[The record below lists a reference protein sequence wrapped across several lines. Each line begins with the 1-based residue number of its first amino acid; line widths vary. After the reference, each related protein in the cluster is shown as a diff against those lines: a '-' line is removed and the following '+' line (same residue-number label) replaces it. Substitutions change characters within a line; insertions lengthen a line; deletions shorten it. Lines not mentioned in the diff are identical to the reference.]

1 MKNLP
6 SFHKARPLRCARR
19 PRAAGRKSGYVDAST
34 AVRAA
39 GRRGAGA
46 PPAEA
51 RLLIES
57 GLSPS
62 RGPSAPRSGR
72 CRGYRKMRCRASGP
86 SGCMDTDPARTPYS
100 VSREAGARM
109 YRALTRRRARR
120 DPRAYQEEERA
131 HDDERSGCVLRG
143 WLERSRRRPIDDFH
157 GRRLRLRERRG
168 PGRLRRPA
176 RRARARARG
185 VRPCVCHVSRRS
197 LRRRAPLRVGRPR
210 PLGVGVHR
218 HGRRWPQDRGQR
230 LRRVHVPPRQDR
242 AQELVLQEP
251 NSIMTIRRR
260 RARAF
265 GLGMASGVLFVLTS
279 GAMATEITPAVRS
292 EIAPSGK
299 LRVGLNHG
307 NFLLV
312 TPGSSATEPR
322 GVAPDVAREL
332 GRRVGVPVE
341 FIKFDTAGK
350 LGDGAK
356 SGAWDVA
363 FLGAEPQRAAEI
375 AFTAAYL
382 EIPST
387 YLVPAGSPIRSL
399 AEVDREG
406 VRIAVADQSAYGL
419 YLARTIKHAKLVMTQ
434 GLDSSFDVFVSQKL
448 EALAGLKPRL
458 LTDVQKLPGARILD
472 GQFTAVQ
479 QAIGTPKNREASAR
493 FLRAF
498 VEEVKASGLV
508 AAAISRNGAQGV
520 TVAPPAP
527 AR

>member
-1 MKNLP
+1 
-6 SFHKARPLRCARR
+6 
-19 PRAAGRKSGYVDAST
+19 
-34 AVRAA
+34 
-39 GRRGAGA
+39 
-46 PPAEA
+46 
-51 RLLIES
+51 
-57 GLSPS
+57 
-62 RGPSAPRSGR
+62 
-72 CRGYRKMRCRASGP
+72 
-86 SGCMDTDPARTPYS
+86 
-100 VSREAGARM
+100 
-109 YRALTRRRARR
+109 
-120 DPRAYQEEERA
+120 
-131 HDDERSGCVLRG
+131 
-143 WLERSRRRPIDDFH
+143 
-157 GRRLRLRERRG
+157 
-168 PGRLRRPA
+168 
-176 RRARARARG
+176 
-185 VRPCVCHVSRRS
+185 
-197 LRRRAPLRVGRPR
+197 
-210 PLGVGVHR
+210 
-218 HGRRWPQDRGQR
+218 
-230 LRRVHVPPRQDR
+230 
-242 AQELVLQEP
+242 
-251 NSIMTIRRR
+251 MTIRRR

-387 YLVPAGSPIRSL
+387 YLVPAGSPIRSV

-479 QAIGTPKNREASAR
+479 QAIGTAKNREASAR
-493 FLRAF
+493 LLRAF
-498 VEEVKASGLV
+498 VEDVKASGLV
-508 AAAISRNGAQGV
+508 AEAIARNGAQGV
-520 TVAPPAP
+520 SVAPSAP
-527 AR
+527 AQ